1 MRKSRTYKK
10 GGIWGKPTPPP
21 PQDFWSQGKSLL
33 NDRANQYLQNN
44 PNTQMAVNYARG
56 ATKNPG
62 ALRTAASLLS
72 NSAKMGYYGAKMG
85 YHGARLGLS
94 AAKLGAKIGYRS
106 VNNPVTRGIARTAV
120 RQALKGGI
128 TRKKKR
134 GGNVVR
140 AFNTY
145 NDSFTMHAKP
155 VSGYNTAVP
164 HNWVGGRTRRR
175 R

>member
-10 GGIWGKPTPPP
+10 GGIWYKPPPPPP

-56 ATKNPG
+56 ATKSPG
-62 ALRTAASLLS
+62 TLRTAASLAY
-72 NSAKMGYYGAKMG
+72 NGAKMGYYGAK
-85 YHGARLGLS
+85 LGLG
-94 AAKLGAKIGYRS
+94 AARLGAKIGYHS
-106 VNNPVTRGIARTAV
+106 VNNPMTRTIARTAV

>member
-1 MRKSRTYKK
+1 M
-10 GGIWGKPTPPP
+10 
-21 PQDFWSQGKSLL
+21 
-33 NDRANQYLQNN
+33 
-44 PNTQMAVNYARG
+44 
-56 ATKNPG
+56 
-62 ALRTAASLLS
+62 RTAASLLS
-72 NSAKMGYYGAKMG
+72 NTAKLGYYGAKVG
-85 YHGARLGLS
+85 YHGAKLGLGAARLGLG
-94 AAKLGAKIGYRS
+94 AARLGAKVGYYS
-106 VNNPVTRGIARTAV
+106 VNNPLTRGVARTAV